1 MRTST
6 FPLVPEDQSRHRKA
20 TGYARRALIAD
31 VVMLTAGSLIVAAIS
46 PTPAPTGT
54 VPTEPVLWSLGFSLV
69 VVGLFALQGMYSPPW
84 RLDALDCLRVV
95 ISQTALAAI
104 LVMAARV
111 VLTNDTYVAAQTV
124 RHWVPATLLVAMGRV
139 AVLLWESRARR
150 QGNASRPTLV
160 VGAGKV
166 GRLAAARLLAEP
178 ELGQRPVAF
187 LDDAPL
193 DGDDATADLP
203 VLPLNADL
211 ETVVNEFGVSH
222 IIIAFSMTR
231 HDTLLKLSRRAGELG
246 LTISMIPRLFELE
259 GERVAANHLGG
270 LPLVAIRRVDPRGWQ
285 IRAKYALDR
294 VLSGIMLLFL
304 APVLA
309 IAALAVRISL
319 GRPVLFR
326 QRRVGLDGT
335 EFDMLKFRTLAKPP
349 QGGEAD
355 AEWAAEQLGG
365 TSVTTAAPLGVR
377 LTPVGWFLRRHCLDE
392 LPQLWN
398 VLRGDMSLVGPRP
411 ERTAYVQHFSPEIY
425 RYSDRH
431 RVKSGVTG
439 WAQIHGLR
447 GSTSLADRVEWDNHY
462 IENWSLWMDFKIAM
476 KTIPAVL
483 RGTWTGPDPTESRER
498 PA

>member
-6 FPLVPEDQSRHRKA
+6 YRLLPGDQQPRYRA
-20 TGYARRALIAD
+20 AGYARRALSVD
-31 VVMLTAGSLIVAAIS
+31 VAMLAAASLIVAAIA

-54 VPTEPVLWSLGFSLV
+54 VPEEPVIWSLAFSLA
-69 VVGLFALQGMYSPPW
+69 VVGLFALQRMYSPPW
-84 RLDALDCLRVV
+84 RLDALDCIRSVV
-95 ISQTALAAI
+95 SQSALAAI

-111 VLTNDTYVAAQTV
+111 VVTNDTYVAAETV
-124 RHWVPATLLVAMGRV
+124 RHWIPAALLLAMGRV
-139 AVLLWESRARR
+139 VVMWWESRARR
-150 QGNASRPTLV
+150 EGHASRPTLV

-178 ELGQRPVAF
+178 ELGHRPVAF
-187 LDDAPL
+187 LDDDPL
-193 DGDDATADLP
+193 EGDDATADLP
-203 VLPLNADL
+203 VLPLESEL
-211 ETVVNEFGVSH
+211 ETIVEEFGISH
-222 IIIAFSMTR
+222 VIIAFSMTR
-231 HDTLLKLSRRAGELG
+231 HDTLLKLSRRAAELG
-246 LTISMIPRLFELE
+246 LTISMVPRLFELE
-259 GERVAANHLGG
+259 GEPVATNHLGG
-270 LPLVAIRRVDPRGWQ
+270 LPLVGIRRVNPRGWQ

-294 VLSGIMLLFL
+294 VLSGIMVLLL
-304 APVLA
+304 APVFALS
-309 IAALAVRISL
+309 ALAVALSL
-319 GRPVLFR
+319 GRPILFR

-335 EFDMLKFRTLAKPP
+335 EFDMLKFRTLAEPS
-349 QGGEAD
+349 QRGEAD

-365 TSVTTAAPLGVR
+365 VRVTAEAPLAVR

-411 ERTAYVQHFSPEIY
+411 ERVAYVQHFTPEIY

-431 RVKSGVTG
+431 RVKSGLTG

-476 KTIPAVL
+476 KTLPAVL
-483 RGTWTGPDPTESRER
+483 RTRSLPQDLPR
-498 PA
+498 PR